1 MDGFITYSINAQ
13 NEICSIHKPGDVH
26 RILHISFP
34 IILSSFVYISE
45 GGCGLSKEQLLRLTV
60 LASAHT
66 QAFHK
71 KLNKAVQL
79 LEDNVIEEKAVRLE
93 TLRSMKQS
101 RGVSMP
107 LETPIVV
114 DEDSTIIGKDDPLL
128 QWDSLHEARGAPD
141 EQP

>member
-1 MDGFITYSINAQ
+1 M
-13 NEICSIHKPGDVH
+13 
-26 RILHISFP
+26 
-34 IILSSFVYISE
+34 
-45 GGCGLSKEQLLRLTV
+45 LRLTV

-79 LEDNVIEEKAVRLE
+79 LEDNVVEDKAVRLE
-93 TLRSMKQS
+93 TMRSIKQS
-101 RGVSMP
+101 REESRVSMS
-107 LETPIVV
+107 LKTPIAV

-141 EQP
+141 ELP